1 MKILRLETMENTIR
15 GESRPGHVNKST
27 KGWPLM
33 INDYRLKAHS
43 HDAIRS
49 STITG
54 RMLDPSAAENQMS
67 SISTFHPVSRIQG
80 TTSTLQPVING
91 ADLDQISMKP
101 PTRAPTTTQNGGEKS
116 IEYYR
121 L

>member
-1 MKILRLETMENTIR
+1 MTRRITELGISISAIHITYHNDR
-15 GESRPGHVNKST
+15 GNNNIDNWLKSSIFIEVDVLLT
-27 KGWPLM
+27 
-33 INDYRLKAHS
+33 S
-43 HDAIRS
+43 
-49 STITG
+49 G

-101 PTRAPTTTQNGGEKS
+101 PTRAPTNKQRALA
-116 IEYYR
+116 IEIAD
-121 L
+121 